1 MQSHFFSMLVF
12 AGFGS
17 LIFAVLMHDKPADQL
32 RLGGILF
39 ASFVATAVVLGW
51 VFFPFPL

>member
-1 MQSHFFSMLVF
+1 MESHFFSMLLF
-12 AGFGS
+12 AGFVS
-17 LIFAVLMHDKPADQL
+17 LIFAVLMHDAPADQL
-32 RLGGILF
+32 KLGGMLF